1 MAVQPVSDPFDPAQ
15 FSPGQPTPSPSP
27 PGQDRSRA
35 AVILHQTPYWLVATI
50 GLGIFFLYKILT
62 DEVYKV
68 IFQALL
74 KGVGVTVY
82 VTIVAFV
89 GAIFVGLLVGM
100 ARLSKSRALQ
110 EITSFYVEIVRGVPM
125 LVLLYYIVFVGAPAL
140 VGVINWLGGWLVA
153 IGLAGIGTSW
163 VEMSVRDLSFATRA
177 ILALII
183 GYSAFISEIF
193 RAGIQS
199 IDRGQTEAAM
209 SLGMGRW
216 QTMRYVVLPQ
226 AVRRVLPP
234 LGNDFIAM
242 LKDSA
247 LVSVVGVP
255 DITRLGNTYAASTF
269 RFLETY
275 NVVAF
280 LYLSMTIALALGVRY
295 FERRMS
301 SSEKK

>member
-1 MAVQPVSDPFDPAQ
+1 MAVQPAPGPTAQ
-15 FSPGQPTPSPSP
+15 LP
-27 PGQDRSRA
+27 PDEERSAFAKTAER
-35 AVILHQTPYWLVATI
+35 IPYWLVATI
-50 GLGIFFLYKILT
+50 ALGIFFLIKILT
-62 DEVYKV
+62 DEVYTV
-68 IFQALL
+68 IFLALL
-74 KGVGVTVY
+74 KGVRVTVY
-82 VTIVAFV
+82 VTIVAYI
-89 GAIFVGLLVGM
+89 GAVFFGLLVGM
-100 ARLSKSRALQ
+100 ARLSKSRVLQ
-110 EITSFYVEIVRGVPM
+110 EVTSFYVEIVRGVPM

-140 VGVINWLGGWLVA
+140 VGVINWFGDAMLS
-153 IGLAGIGTSW
+153 IGLSGLGTAW
-163 VEMSVRDLSFATRA
+163 AELSVRDLSFSTRA

-199 IDRGQTEAAM
+199 IDRGQSEAAM
-209 SLGMGRW
+209 SLGMSRS
-216 QTMRYVVLPQ
+216 QTMRHVILPQ

-280 LYLSMTIALALGVRY
+280 LYLSMTIALAVGLRY
-295 FERRMS
+295 AERRMS
-301 SSEKK
+301 SNEKK

>member
-1 MAVQPVSDPFDPAQ
+1 MAVQPAPGPTAQ
-15 FSPGQPTPSPSP
+15 LP
-27 PGQDRSRA
+27 PDEERSRLA
-35 AVILHQTPYWLVATI
+35 KTADRIPYWLVATI
-50 GLGIFFLYKILT
+50 GLGLFFLYKILT
-62 DEVYKV
+62 DEVYNV
-68 IFQALL
+68 IFMALL
-74 KGVGVTVY
+74 KGVRVTIY
-82 VTIVAFV
+82 VTIVAYI
-89 GAIFVGLLVGM
+89 GAVFFGLLVGM
-100 ARLSKSRALQ
+100 ARLSKNRALQ
-110 EITSFYVEIVRGVPM
+110 EVTSFYVEIVRGVPM

-140 VGVINWLGGWLVA
+140 VGAINWLGDGLVTM
-153 IGLAGIGTSW
+153 GLTGLGTAW
-163 VEMSVRDLSFATRA
+163 AEMSVRDLSFATRA

-199 IDRGQTEAAM
+199 IDRGQGEAAM
-209 SLGMGRW
+209 SLGMNRW
-216 QTMRYVVLPQ
+216 QTMRYVILPQ
-226 AVRRVLPP
+226 AIRRVLPP

-280 LYLSMTIALALGVRY
+280 LYLSMTIALAVALRY
-295 FERRMS
+295 AERRMG

>member
-1 MAVQPVSDPFDPAQ
+1 MTYHSAPRR
-15 FSPGQPTPSPSP
+15 PGQ
-27 PGQDRSRA
+27 QRSRLGELA
-35 AVILHQTPYWLVATI
+35 HRTPYWLVATI

-62 DEVYKV
+62 ADVYNV
-68 IFQALL
+68 IFRALL
-74 KGVGVTVY
+74 KGVGVTLY
-82 VTIVAFV
+82 VTLFAFV
-89 GAIFVGLLVGM
+89 GAMIVGLLLGM
-100 ARLSKSRALQ
+100 ARLTKNRFLQ
-110 EITSFYVEIVRGVPM
+110 EVTSFYVEIVRGVPM
-125 LVLLYYIVFVGAPAL
+125 LVLLYYIVFVGAPSL
-140 VGVINWLGGWLVA
+140 VGVINRLGD
-153 IGLAGIGTSW
+153 GLLAVGVNGLGSAW
-163 VEMSVRDLSFATRA
+163 SAMSVRDLSFATRA
-177 ILALII
+177 ILALIV

-199 IDRGQTEAAM
+199 IGRGQSEAAM
-209 SLGMGRW
+209 SLGMNRR
-216 QTMRYVVLPQ
+216 QTMTHIILPQ

-280 LYLSMTIALALGVRY
+280 LYLTMTIALALGVRY
-295 FERRMS
+295 LERRMS
-301 SSEKK
+301 ESDK